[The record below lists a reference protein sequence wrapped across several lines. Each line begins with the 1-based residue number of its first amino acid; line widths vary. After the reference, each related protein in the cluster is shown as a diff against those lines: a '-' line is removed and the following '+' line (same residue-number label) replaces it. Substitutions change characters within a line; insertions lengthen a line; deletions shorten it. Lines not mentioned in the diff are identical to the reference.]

1 MLAARRASAQPV
13 VKTARAG
20 VLWPGPSVPP
30 PPRMESF
37 RQGLHDAGYA
47 EGRNVAIDLRFS
59 DQGDRRLHDLAAEL
73 VQLGVLVIVA
83 FGDQAP
89 RAAQGVTTTIP
100 IVAIADDILGS
111 GLVAS
116 LGHPG
121 GNTTGVTILSPEL
134 SAKRLAVLK
143 EILPSVSRVA
153 TLWDPATG
161 TSQIK
166 TTDTA
171 ARLLKVKLQVLEVR
185 TGSDLVG
192 AFDAAKKGRAEA
204 INVCSSPLL
213 ASLYRE
219 IVDLTAAAHLPAIY
233 QWREHAEAGGLASYG
248 PSLGAMWRQTGVMA
262 GKILSGMKPNELP
275 VEQPTN
281 FELIVNLKTAKGLG
295 LTMPASLLARADH
308 VIE

>member
-1 MLAARRASAQPV
+1 
-13 VKTARAG
+13 
-20 VLWPGPSVPP
+20 
-30 PPRMESF
+30 
-37 RQGLHDAGYA
+37 
-47 EGRNVAIDLRFS
+47 
-59 DQGDRRLHDLAAEL
+59 
-73 VQLGVLVIVA
+73 
-83 FGDQAP
+83 
-89 RAAQGVTTTIP
+89 
-100 IVAIADDILGS
+100 
-111 GLVAS
+111 
-116 LGHPG
+116 
-121 GNTTGVTILSPEL
+121 
-134 SAKRLAVLK
+134 
-143 EILPSVSRVA
+143 VSRVA

-233 QWREHAEAGGLASYG
+233 QWREHAEAGGLASFG